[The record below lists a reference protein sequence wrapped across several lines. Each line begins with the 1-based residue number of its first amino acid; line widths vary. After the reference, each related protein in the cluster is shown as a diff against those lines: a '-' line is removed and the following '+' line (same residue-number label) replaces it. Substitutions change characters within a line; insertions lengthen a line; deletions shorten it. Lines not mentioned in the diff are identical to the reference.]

1 MNVNIDQ
8 VTFSE
13 RLQLLHVLRFSEY
26 RHPTELVGDEDA
38 SETLRAL
45 DVIASCVATGTEGES
60 FAASLDPTTIP
71 PTVILSKTGLI
82 TEEDKKFISSFL
94 DAFTSPDTHNFR
106 QVFPLLFARC
116 FASMKTRMENLYE
129 AARRY
134 FVHHTALLESY
145 QPLSFKEEF
154 PYFHLLHPNHE
165 GREFVAT
172 FHMLFA
178 DIEKVASWPFH
189 RDSPVHSH
197 YIYTRLHVLSVIIAS
212 SRFISVQTER
222 VFSEKTKAADELKRC
237 LERIKEYIGGV
248 NTLIRRSRQ
257 VFPDG
262 NIPVRWV
269 GSTSTAVDR
278 SVNLSATPWIALE
291 HLGFNFDIGKQQNII
306 AQLPSFELDWQATCH
321 PRMHAKIAVLR
332 YFHERGLMPSGRCP
346 IGCSEDCC
354 WCCDQWMGRY
364 NSLYTTRYVAS
375 GASVR
380 IRVDWEMSGLV
391 SPDFFLHEEL
401 GSLIKVHKQVTTR
414 RRKRSSTTPPVKN
427 TLQKIEETREDDV

>member
-1 MNVNIDQ
+1 MNANINQ

-38 SETLRAL
+38 SEMLHAL
-45 DVIASCVATGTEGES
+45 DVIASCIATGTEGES
-60 FAASLDPTTIP
+60 FAASLDPTTFP
-71 PTVILSKTGLI
+71 PTVILSKTGTI
-82 TEEDKKFISSFL
+82 TEEDRKFISSFL

-106 QVFPLLFARC
+106 QVFPLLFSRC

-134 FVHHTALLESY
+134 LVHHAALLESY

-189 RDSPVHSH
+189 RDSPVNSH

-212 SRFISVQTER
+212 SRFISIQTER
-222 VFSEKTKAADELKRC
+222 VFSEKTKVADELKRC
-237 LERIKEYIGGV
+237 MERIKEYVGGV

-262 NIPVRWV
+262 IIPVKWV

-278 SVNLSATPWIALE
+278 
-291 HLGFNFDIGKQQNII
+291 
-306 AQLPSFELDWQATCH
+306 
-321 PRMHAKIAVLR
+321 
-332 YFHERGLMPSGRCP
+332 
-346 IGCSEDCC
+346 EDCC
-354 WCCDQWMGRY
+354 WCCDQWMSRY
-364 NSLYTTRYVAS
+364 NSLHTTRYVAS
-375 GASVR
+375 GASVK

-391 SPDFFLHEEL
+391 SPDFFLHHEL
-401 GSLIKVHKQVTTR
+401 GSLIKDHKQVTTR
-414 RRKRSSTTPPVKN
+414 RRKRSLTPPPVKK
-427 TLQKIEETREDDV
+427 TLQKIEESQEEDV